1 MIVTVAALGTELLF
15 APRPRLRVGMG
26 AQAGDR
32 LGAWLNEHELEGALV
47 IGFSGATRAGL
58 GAGTVLLAA
67 EILGDG
73 SDPIP
78 LDPALV
84 AKARGALPDAAV
96 GAVATV
102 ARPADPVEKARL
114 GVDALAVDMESAH
127 LAREFADRGMPFLIV
142 RIVLDELW
150 EDASG
155 FHIRWAGRALAC
167 SRRLGQ
173 AAAALRPVLEGA

>member
-1 MIVTVAALGTELLF
+1 MAALRTELLF

-32 LGAWLNEHELEGALV
+32 LRAWLDGHEPAGALV
-47 IGFSGATRAGL
+47 IGFSGATRAGV

-67 EILGDG
+67 EILGNG

-78 LDPALV
+78 LDSARV
-84 AKARGALPDAAV
+84 AKAKGALPDAVA

-102 ARPADPVEKARL
+102 TGPAAPADKARR

-127 LAREFADRGMPFLIV
+127 LARELARRGTPFLVV
-142 RIVLDELW
+142 RVVLDELW
-150 EDASG
+150 EDVLGSPR
-155 FHIRWAGRALAC
+155 IRWARRALAC
-167 SRRLGQ
+167 ARRLGR
-173 AAAALRPVLEGA
+173 AAAALRPVLEGR